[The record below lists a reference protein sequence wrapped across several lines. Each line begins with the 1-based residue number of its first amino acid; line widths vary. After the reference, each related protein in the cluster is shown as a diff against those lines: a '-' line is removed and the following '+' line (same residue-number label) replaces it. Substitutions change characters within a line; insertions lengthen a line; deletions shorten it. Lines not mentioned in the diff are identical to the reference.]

1 MSGKTVLA
9 VSKNELVFQA
19 FSSLEETVYITG
31 DDTFSITAKEEWVHF
46 AEGTYNGKRGIKVW
60 VDKNTSAA
68 SRQDTIS
75 LVAADYTLTI
85 PVWQNGYVGVPL
97 ARTGNLKI
105 YPNPASDKLTIIS
118 NGSQINWIRL
128 MDLNGREIAAIKIQN
143 RQANIDIH
151 QLKPGIYFIT
161 VIQSDGSVVQQKFQK
176 KVKM

>member
-1 MSGKTVLA
+1 MLCSFCQLFFLIFWRII
-9 VSKNELVFQA
+9 S
-19 FSSLEETVYITG
+19 
-31 DDTFSITAKEEWVHF
+31 
-46 AEGTYNGKRGIKVW
+46 TYNGKRGIKVW
-60 VDKNTSAA
+60 VDQNMSAA

-176 KVKM
+176 K